1 MGCFIATMAVCSV
14 FQRRLEAFR
23 KGSQP
28 MAGPHSAAMAT
39 RDYAPGEAVLTVPMG
54 PVITMAT
61 VLESQSFGD
70 AAAAIGM

>member
-1 MGCFIATMAVCSV
+1 
-14 FQRRLEAFR
+14 
-23 KGSQP
+23 
-28 MAGPHSAAMAT
+28 MAT